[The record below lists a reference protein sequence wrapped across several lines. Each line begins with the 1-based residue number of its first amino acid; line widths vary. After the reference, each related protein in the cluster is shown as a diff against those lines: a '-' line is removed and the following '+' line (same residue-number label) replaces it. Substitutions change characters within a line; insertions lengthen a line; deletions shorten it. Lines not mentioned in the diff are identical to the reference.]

1 MICPRFCVPSHAI
14 TRGFKQLHRMALE
27 LVYRAETRCKSSGAP
42 AGAFPRP
49 TRGREVARN
58 QRTPVPLF
66 PPKQKTPKN
75 RLTAWE
81 SLLVL
86 FHYLGPFSKVHH
98 IENRHEFS
106 AFLFV
111 LGLCSLRDSNVPVA
125 SSRCELSSDLFVYL
139 GPFSKVH
146 HCESRREF
154 SAFLFCVSI
163 LCVLGT
169 RAGTFLILSF
179 SLRVLWSRCI
189 SVALDRQ
196 DEMEW
201 SFTHSLC
208 GASGL
213 ESGLILQLP
222 LKVA

>member
-1 MICPRFCVPSHAI
+1 MPSHAI

-86 FHYLGPFSKVHH
+86 FL
-98 IENRHEFS
+98 
-106 AFLFV
+106 
-111 LGLCSLRDSNVPVA
+111 
-125 SSRCELSSDLFVYL
+125 YL

-146 HCESRREF
+146 HCENRHEF
-154 SAFLFCVSI
+154 SAFFCLCWGFARFETVMSLLLRRDASCRVICLFKPARVLRFFVLCIYIYISI

-169 RAGTFLILSF
+169 RAGTFLYNPLIQPASALVQMHLSC
-179 SLRVLWSRCI
+179 V
-189 SVALDRQ
+189 
-196 DEMEW
+196 
-201 SFTHSLC
+201 
-208 GASGL
+208 
-213 ESGLILQLP
+213 
-222 LKVA
+222 

>member
-58 QRTPVPLF
+58 QRTPVPPF

-86 FHYLGPFSKVHH
+86 FLYLGPFSKVHH
-98 IENRHEFS
+98 CENRHEFS
-106 AFLFV
+106 AFFCLCWGFARFETVMSLLLRRDASCRVICLFI
-111 LGLCSLRDSNVPVA
+111 
-125 SSRCELSSDLFVYL
+125 YL

-154 SAFLFCVSI
+154 SAFLFCVYKHFVCLGDQSGHI
-163 LCVLGT
+163 L
-169 RAGTFLILSF
+169 I
-179 SLRVLWSRCI
+179 
-189 SVALDRQ
+189 
-196 DEMEW
+196 
-201 SFTHSLC
+201 
-208 GASGL
+208 
-213 ESGLILQLP
+213 
-222 LKVA
+222 

>member
-86 FHYLGPFSKVHH
+86 FLYLGPFSKVHH

-125 SSRCELSSDLFVYL
+125 SSRCELSSDLFVYIPWSFFQ
-139 GPFSKVH
+139 GP
-146 HCESRREF
+146 
-154 SAFLFCVSI
+154 
-163 LCVLGT
+163 
-169 RAGTFLILSF
+169 
-179 SLRVLWSRCI
+179 SLREPARVLRFF
-189 SVALDRQ
+189 V
-196 DEMEW
+196 
-201 SFTHSLC
+201 LC
-208 GASGL
+208 KHFVCLGDQSGHI
-213 ESGLILQLP
+213 LI
-222 LKVA
+222 